1 MAEKQVTH
9 TLQGHVKHQGLPL
22 AGVKVRVTAP
32 SFALHCSQ
40 KDEPIQEVVT
50 GSKGEFS
57 FTLPSGNYTVDVI
70 PSGRTRFLKER
81 LSDIE
86 LGSNTTCNVSLTLG
100 TLLTGSVI
108 AASGERLHNAEVM
121 AIGIEPTPYAA
132 TSGIDDQG
140 TYALVLPK
148 GKYHVASRYRS
159 APDDADEDSA
169 VIANGYSGYPYV
181 NTQVHVV
188 NVVVDGALD
197 IFLPELC
204 RYHGQIEDVFGHPVV
219 NANVKLVPVLTNQDQ
234 IVVKEFDIYAECLSD
249 ANGCFEMLL
258 EKGVYELE
266 IVPAPL
272 ATHFGLKESNIKVA
286 QDTERKFI
294 LEEGHK
300 LKGEVLFNDTPLS
313 SCLVR
318 AQEATGSKEFIAKTD
333 KFGQF
338 SLGVPGGNYK
348 LIVVAHPRNAPT
360 VTIDGADHTGIA
372 PWSKIVMVGGD
383 THVSVDL
390 RSGTALRGR
399 VRDDSGQ
406 ARAGMQ
412 ISVFADGIEGLG
424 PESADPVLALAH
436 SVTDADGRY
445 SIFLSPGSYSIVVHK
460 DFDNATPIEVGCDP
474 VNQDIIWHGWC
485 QIMFELVGED
495 GNPVPRC
502 QMEYHPYGERAED
515 EGPDDDASSNL
526 PRGYVLTD
534 EDGCCQVTIPQ
545 GVYTF
550 RFNPPTSGS
559 YESKDIRQLS
569 ISADISRKVVLN
581 LKRNV

>member
-9 TLQGHVKHQGLPL
+9 ALQGHVKHQGLPV
-22 AGVKVRVTAP
+22 AGVNIRVTAP
-32 SFALHCSQ
+32 SFVMHTAQ
-40 KDEPIQEVVT
+40 KDEPLQEVVT

-57 FTLPSGNYTVDVI
+57 FALPSGSYIVDVI

-86 LGSNTTCNVSLTLG
+86 LTSNTTCNVSLTTG

-108 AASGERLHNAEVM
+108 APSGERLHNAEVM

-132 TSGIDDQG
+132 TSGIDDDG

-148 GKYHVASRYRS
+148 GKFHVASRHRS
-159 APDDADEDSA
+159 DRDDTNVDSTENS
-169 VIANGYSGYPYV
+169 NGFACNPYV

-188 NVVVDGALD
+188 NVVVDGSLD
-197 IFLPELC
+197 ILLPDLC
-204 RYHGQIEDVFGHPVV
+204 KFHGQIEDVFGHAVV
-219 NANVKLVPVLTNQDQ
+219 NAKVKLVPVLTNQDH
-234 IVVKEFDIYAECLSD
+234 IVVKEFDLYAECLSD
-249 ANGCFEMLL
+249 ADGCFEMLL

-272 ATHFGLKESNIKVA
+272 ATHFGLKESNIRISN
-286 QDTERKFI
+286 DTERKFI

-300 LKGEVLFNDTPLS
+300 LKGEVLYEDTPLS

-318 AQEATGSKEFIAKTD
+318 AQDASSSKEFIAKTD

-360 VTIDGADHTGIA
+360 VTIDGAEHTGIA

-390 RSGTALRGR
+390 RAGTALQGR

-412 ISVFADGIEGLG
+412 ISVFADGAEGLG
-424 PESADPVLALAH
+424 PETTDPVLALAH

-445 SIFLSPGSYSIVVHK
+445 SIFLSPGAYSIVVHK
-460 DFDNATPIEVGCDP
+460 DFENATPIEVGSEP

-502 QMEYHPYGERAED
+502 QMEYHPYGERAD
-515 EGPDDDASSNL
+515 DDGPDDDASSNL

-550 RFNPPTSGS
+550 RFNPPNSGS
-559 YESKDIRQLS
+559 YEAKDIRQLS
-569 ISADISRKVVLN
+569 ISADITRKVVLN